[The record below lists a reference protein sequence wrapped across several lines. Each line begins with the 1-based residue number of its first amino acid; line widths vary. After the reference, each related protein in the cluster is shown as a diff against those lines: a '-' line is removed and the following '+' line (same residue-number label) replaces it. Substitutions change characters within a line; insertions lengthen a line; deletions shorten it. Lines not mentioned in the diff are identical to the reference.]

1 MSRWTYDLALSEA
14 FDFKGIVSRLTEDPL
29 QVERAGR
36 LVVPVFINEQAYL
49 ATIEAMDAW
58 TLRVDGTGPKETILA
73 QLKRR
78 FRLSEPNPAKRL
90 KATSLHAIV
99 ERFGDERLVL
109 DHSPFTALIRSI
121 IHQQINLSFAHTL
134 TERVFRTFGT
144 VQDGIILPPI
154 PRQLAVANREDLLAL
169 QLSGR
174 KVDYLLGVA
183 KADIDY
189 EALAAATDAEIAETL
204 IALKGVGPWTVQN
217 VLMFGY
223 GRPDLFPASDIGIL
237 RAFER
242 LLGYRPSVEEATRL
256 AEEFA
261 PVRSHAAYLLWRS
274 IE

>member
-1 MSRWTYDLALSEA
+1 MSRWTYDLTLSEA
-14 FDFKGIVSRLTEDPL
+14 IDFKGIVSRLTEDPL

-36 LVVPVFINEQAYL
+36 LVVPVFIEEQAYL
-49 ATIEAMDAW
+49 AMVEAIDAW
-58 TLRVDGTGPKETILA
+58 TLRVDGTGPQAAVLA

-90 KATSLHAIV
+90 KTTSLHAIV

-134 TERVFRTFGT
+134 TERVFRTFGAI
-144 VQDGIILPPI
+144 QDGIILPPT
-154 PRQLAVANREDLLAL
+154 PRQLSAAHREDLLAL

-189 EALAAATDAEIAETL
+189 DALAAATDAEIAETL

>member
-1 MSRWTYDLALSEA
+1 MSRWTYDLTLSEV

-58 TLRVDGTGPKETILA
+58 TLRIDGTGPQGMVLS

-78 FRLSEPNPAKRL
+78 FRLSEPNPAQRL

-144 VQDGIILPPI
+144 VQDEIILPPT

-183 KADIDY
+183 KAEIDY
-189 EALAAATDAEIAETL
+189 DALAEATDTEIAETL

>member
-1 MSRWTYDLALSEA
+1 MSGWTHDLTLPEA
-14 FDFKGIVSRLTEDPL
+14 IDFKGIVSRLTEDPL
-29 QVERAGR
+29 QVEHKGR
-36 LVVPVFINEQAYL
+36 LVVPVFIDEQAYI
-49 ATIEAMDAW
+49 TTMEAIDSH
-58 TLRVDGTGPKETILA
+58 TLRIDGSGPHIPVLT

-78 FRLSEPNPAKRL
+78 FRLSEPNPAQRL

-99 ERFGDERLVL
+99 EQFGDERLVL

-144 VQDGIILPPI
+144 VQDGIVLPPT
-154 PRQLAVANREDLLAL
+154 PRQLALARREDLLAL

-174 KVDYLLGVA
+174 KADYLLGVA
-183 KADIDY
+183 TAAIDY
-189 EALAAATDAEIAETL
+189 DGLATATDAEIAETL

-242 LLGYRPSVEEATRL
+242 LLGFRPSVEEATRL

>member
-1 MSRWTYDLALSEA
+1 MSRWTYDLTLSEA

-78 FRLSEPNPAKRL
+78 FRLSEPNPAQRL

-134 TERVFRTFGT
+134 TERVFRSFGT
-144 VQDGIILPPI
+144 VQDGIILPPT

-189 EALAAATDAEIAETL
+189 DALAALTDAEIAETL

>member
-1 MSRWTYDLALSEA
+1 MSRWTYDVTLSEA

-29 QVERAGR
+29 QIEQDGR
-36 LVVPVFINEQAYL
+36 LVVPVFVEEQAYI
-49 ATIEAMDAW
+49 TTVEDIDGF
-58 TLRVDGTGPKETILA
+58 TLRIDGSGPQAAVLA

-78 FRLSEPNPAKRL
+78 FRLSEPNPAQRL
-90 KATSLHAIV
+90 KTTSLHAIV
-99 ERFGDERLVL
+99 EQFGDERLVL

-144 VQDGIILPPI
+144 VKDGIILPPT
-154 PRQLAVANREDLLAL
+154 PRQLAAARREDLLAL

-183 KADIDY
+183 TAEINY
-189 EALAAATDAEIAETL
+189 EELTSATDAEIAEKL

-242 LLGYRPSVEEATRL
+242 LLGYRPTVEEATRL

-261 PVRSHAAYLLWRS
+261 PIRSHAAYLLWRS

>member
-1 MSRWTYDLALSEA
+1 MSRWTYDLILPEA
-14 FDFKGIVSRLTEDPL
+14 FDFKGVVSRLTEDPL

-36 LVVPVFINEQAYL
+36 LVVPVFIEEQAYL
-49 ATIEAMDAW
+49 TTVEAVDAW
-58 TLRVDGTGPKETILA
+58 TLRVDGTGPQAAVLA

-78 FRLSEPNPAKRL
+78 FRLSEPNPAKGL

-99 ERFGDERLVL
+99 ERFGNERLVL

-144 VQDGIILPPI
+144 VQDGIILPPT
-154 PRQLAVANREDLLAL
+154 PRQLAVARREDLLAL

-189 EALAAATDAEIAETL
+189 DALAAAVDAEIAETL

-237 RAFER
+237 RAFEQ
-242 LLGYRPSVEEATRL
+242 LLGYRPTVEEATRL